1 MRGLAVTSESLQ
13 TYQPERKHDTKLKE
27 SHSNE
32 ELVGKGMTP
41 SDVLIAKVREKF
53 KSESHKLLVSSLA
66 KNIKTKK
73 NHGFML
79 LLLDNIRRC
88 LLDKQDTHEMKIPI
102 SLPLVL

>member
-1 MRGLAVTSESLQ
+1 MRGPTVTSESLQ
-13 TYQPERKHDTKLKE
+13 TYQTDRKHDTKMKE

-32 ELVGKGMTP
+32 ELAGKGMTP

-73 NHGFML
+73 KSRFYA
-79 LLLDNIRRC
+79 IAFR
-88 LLDKQDTHEMKIPI
+88 
-102 SLPLVL
+102 